1 MNIIRHDLLYWHL
14 FYDLVSN
21 HHFRIVELNLVKDE
35 VWLEREKEKEIIRLK
50 RIDIDWA
57 NWLRKDIETISK
69 LFDNIRRQSGY
80 RDIKGYNI
88 YISMYPPIDSWDEH
102 IEEPVKYGVRNQTEI
117 STFLIEQEEQ
127 KKTNTITTLYRL
139 WNLPLPKFDDWEQ
152 EDGSNIASIREEII
166 RVVEEQSTKEKAIFS
181 YGKPFL
187 TYLLLLINGI
197 MFGILEIYGGSTN
210 ILTLIEYGAK
220 YNPLIVEGEYWR
232 FLTAMFLHIGF
243 LHFFM
248 NTLALFFLGSFV
260 EKIYGTSRFF
270 VIYFIAGIFG
280 SVVSF
285 AFNNQVAAGAS
296 GAIFGCFGA
305 LLYFGLIHRTLF
317 FRTIGKSI
325 IFILGI
331 NLAFGFLVP
340 MIDNAAHIGGL
351 IGGFLASS
359 FLHLPKNKKKG
370 IHILFFLGTLA
381 LLFLTL
387 IFGFFNEEKRDFPL
401 VQLQIAQEL
410 LQQGEIELAHPLLTE
425 FVSKGTDMPEAF
437 FLLAYAEAHLGHYEQ
452 AKEHLYVTISLR
464 PSFHE
469 AHYNLALVYIELG
482 DYEAALQSVTK
493 AIELHPEE
501 QLYMELLERL

>member
-296 GAIFGCFGA
+296 GAI
-305 LLYFGLIHRTLF
+305 LV
-317 FRTIGKSI
+317 
-325 IFILGI
+325 IF
-331 NLAFGFLVP
+331 
-340 MIDNAAHIGGL
+340 
-351 IGGFLASS
+351 
-359 FLHLPKNKKKG
+359 
-370 IHILFFLGTLA
+370 
-381 LLFLTL
+381 
-387 IFGFFNEEKRDFPL
+387 E
-401 VQLQIAQEL
+401 
-410 LQQGEIELAHPLLTE
+410 
-425 FVSKGTDMPEAF
+425 
-437 FLLAYAEAHLGHYEQ
+437 
-452 AKEHLYVTISLR
+452 
-464 PSFHE
+464 
-469 AHYNLALVYIELG
+469 
-482 DYEAALQSVTK
+482 
-493 AIELHPEE
+493 
-501 QLYMELLERL
+501 